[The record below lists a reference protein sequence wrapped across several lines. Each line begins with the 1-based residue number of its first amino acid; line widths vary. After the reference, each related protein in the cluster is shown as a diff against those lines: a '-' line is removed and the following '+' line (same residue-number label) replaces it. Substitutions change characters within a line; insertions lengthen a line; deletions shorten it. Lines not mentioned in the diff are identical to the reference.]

1 MSVIGIDAISFY
13 VPRIYLSIKELSKN
27 RDLEYEKLS
36 KGLGLEKMSIP
47 DADEDPSSFCLL
59 YTSPSPRD

>member
-27 RDLEYEKLS
+27 RIWNMKNSAKDW
-36 KGLGLEKMSIP
+36 
-47 DADEDPSSFCLL
+47 F
-59 YTSPSPRD
+59 

>member
-47 DADEDPSSFCLL
+47 DSDEDPSSFAANA
-59 YTSPSPRD
+59 